1 MSKKDK
7 LTLEQE
13 KELIKLSAEIEAEA
27 IKMKM
32 DYEENPSHESG
43 SVVHI
48 HQESSLLKNEDEKYH
63 LAASIQKTIK
73 EILYEV
79 SCALKIQIRQPKN
92 FTFDKTDYSKSI
104 KVELISKKWWN
115 F

>member
-43 SVVHI
+43 SVVFI
-48 HQESSLLKNEDEKYH
+48 HQESSLLEDEDEK
-63 LAASIQKTIK
+63 LGSQALVSSSQILNK
-73 EILYEV
+73 EI
-79 SCALKIQIRQPKN
+79 KKQKN
-92 FTFDKTDYSKSI
+92 
-104 KVELISKKWWN
+104 KKGEK
-115 F
+115 